1 MRVLGPIAIPV
12 SAAMLISM
20 RMKVFVHA
28 PVFYVQS
35 LPCAACPLSSLV
47 GWLTTLAREFIDATR
62 SRCHYLKRC
71 WVFGKRTPSK
81 RILAAS
87 PAEMSTPIAKL
98 SFWGVRG
105 STPTVDPV
113 TWRFGGNTP
122 CLDLIAPDGTQFIL
136 DCGTGLRMLGN
147 RWNSENFVR
156 PTETHIFVTHYHW
169 DHIQGLPFFAPLY
182 EEKNEFHFYS
192 FRSKFLGRDSLRQ
205 VFETQMALPYF
216 PVDFSAM
223 SAKRKFRELE
233 GGETFQIG
241 DNKITARWLNHPQ
254 GCLGFRIDTPAGT
267 VVYATDNEPGV
278 PALDISLHELAVD
291 ADIFVNDAQ
300 FTPTQL
306 ATTRK
311 GWGHSSWKEGV
322 SVARDVNAKT
332 LVLFHHDPDSTDR
345 IVDGLLRDAREEFD
359 SVFAASEGM
368 VITLGAAG
376 QPVQAH
382 MPGSRTS
389 LRREAQFRAS
399 VRGLTSDGQHFQEET
414 TVRDLALQGA
424 LISLKHSPRLQS
436 ELEVVMETP
445 GAEGAQKMRLR
456 GYVVRLEAGVEKG
469 TTAVGVVFTD

>member
-1 MRVLGPIAIPV
+1 
-12 SAAMLISM
+12 
-20 RMKVFVHA
+20 
-28 PVFYVQS
+28 
-35 LPCAACPLSSLV
+35 
-47 GWLTTLAREFIDATR
+47 
-62 SRCHYLKRC
+62 
-71 WVFGKRTPSK
+71 
-81 RILAAS
+81 
-87 PAEMSTPIAKL
+87 MSTPIAKL

-105 STPTVDPV
+105 STPTVDPA

-122 CLDLIAPDGTQFIL
+122 CLDLLAPDGTQFIL
-136 DCGTGLRMLGN
+136 DCGTGLRMLGH
-147 RWNSENFVR
+147 RWAAENSVR
-156 PTETHIFVTHYHW
+156 PAETHIFVTHYHW

-182 EEKNEFHFYS
+182 VEKNEFQFYS
-192 FRSKFLGRDSLRQ
+192 FRSRFLGRDSLRQ

-233 GGETFQIG
+233 GGESFRVGENIV
-241 DNKITARWLNHPQ
+241 TARWLNHPQ

-267 VVYATDNEPGV
+267 VAYATDNEPGD
-278 PALDISLHELAVD
+278 PALEKSLRELVAG
-291 ADIFVNDAQ
+291 ADIFINDAQ
-300 FTPTQL
+300 YTPAQL

-322 SVARDVNAKT
+322 NIAREVDAKT

-345 IVDGLLRDAREEFD
+345 VVDGILRDAREELD

-389 LRREAQFRAS
+389 LRREAQFHACVS
-399 VRGLTSDGQHFQEET
+399 GLTSDGRPFQEET

-436 ELEVVMETP
+436 ELEVVIETP
-445 GAEGAQKMRLR
+445 GANGVQEMRLR
-456 GYVVRLEAGVEKG
+456 GYVVRLEAAAEKG
-469 TTAVGVVFTD
+469 MIAVGVVFTD